1 MPDYKEMYRVLF
13 SETTKAI
20 SILQKAQ
27 QRTEEMYISD
37 DSSEKQ
43 IVSIGSHLEE
53 KEASTQR

>member
-1 MPDYKEMYRVLF
+1 MPDYKEMYRALF

-27 QRTEEMYISD
+27 QRTEEMYITD
-37 DSSEKQ
+37 DSTEKQ
-43 IVSIGSHLEE
+43 IVSIRSRLDE